1 MPVETALGPRRTGLG
16 SLGVMDPVRR
26 FGELVGDPAT
36 PFPLDEAALLIAS
49 AFRPGLDLGHQLW
62 LLDDLADTCPE
73 SDFQVLV
80 DHLVRV
86 EGFRGNHD
94 DYQDPENSM
103 LDAVLLR
110 RLGIPITLAL
120 VVIEVGRRLGVPVVG
135 IGMPGHFLIRSGPDP
150 TRFADPFH
158 GGVILGP
165 ADCRVVFQA
174 VTGGATAWNEAYL
187 QPVTERALTIRML
200 NNLKA
205 NYVRTGDRARLR
217 TVMRLRAMFPE
228 VEPVERTEVR
238 RLMAPF
244 N

>member
-1 MPVETALGPRRTGLG
+1 MAH
-16 SLGVMDPVRR
+16 DPVRR
-26 FGELVGDPAT
+26 FGELVGDPSAV
-36 PFPLDEAALLIAS
+36 FPLDEAVLVLAS
-49 AFRPGLDLGHQLW
+49 ALRPGLDLGHQLW

-73 SDFQVLV
+73 PDFGVLV

-103 LDAVLLR
+103 LDSVLLR
-110 RLGIPITLAL
+110 RLGIPITLA
-120 VVIEVGRRLGVPVVG
+120 VVTIEVGRRLGVPVLG
-135 IGMPGHFLIRSGPDP
+135 IGMPGHFLVRSGTDP
-150 TRFADPFH
+150 SKYADVFH

-165 ADCRVVFQA
+165 AECRVVFQA
-174 VTGGATAWNEAYL
+174 VTGGSAAWNEAYL
-187 QPVTERALTIRML
+187 QPVTERAIVIRML

-205 NYVRTGDRARLR
+205 IYGRSGDQANLR
-217 TVMRLRAMFPE
+217 TIMRLRAEFPE
-228 VEPVERTEVR
+228 VGPVERTEVR